1 MIPRL
6 LEQTILER
14 LATLRKVLLILGAR
28 QVGKTT
34 LLRSIES
41 RMVQENRRVRYL
53 NCDLAEERS
62 AVNTTARTRLD
73 RLVTGLDVLLVDEA
87 QRLDDPGLTLKILYD
102 LYPQL
107 IVIATGSSSFDLRNR
122 VTDALT
128 GRYFDFMMFP
138 LSVGELL
145 ADAGVLSDQA
155 LRQPAADA
163 LLPELLLYGQYPE
176 IYLAADPKSR
186 QLLLAKLVESYLF
199 KDILTFQRIRY
210 SQVIVD
216 LARALAYQIGNEVNE
231 TELAGR
237 LKVDRK
243 TVVSY
248 LDILEKSFVILRLH
262 PFSNNPRRE
271 IGKQTKIY
279 FLDLG
284 IRNALIN
291 DFNDLAIRADR
302 GRMWENFLVV
312 ERLKW
317 FANRG
322 ETVRSRFWRA
332 YGGAEV
338 DYLEE
343 CAHGPQAYEFK
354 YGSGPLRAGG
364 EAFHRTYGTRVQLI
378 NQENYLDFVLGV
390 S

>member
-1 MIPRL
+1 MIPRF
-6 LEQTILER
+6 LEETIIER
-14 LATLRKVLLILGAR
+14 CTSLHKVILILGAR

-34 LLRSIES
+34 LLHALES
-41 RMVQENRRVRYL
+41 RLARAGRRVRYL
-53 NCDLAEERS
+53 NCDVEEERR
-62 AVNTTARTRLD
+62 AIDTTARTLLD
-73 RLVTGLDVLLVDEA
+73 RLVAGVDVVLVDEA
-87 QRLDDPGLTLKILYD
+87 QRLDNPGLTLKILYD

-107 IVIATGSSSFDLRNR
+107 VVIATGSSSFDLRNR

-128 GRYFDFMMFP
+128 GRYLDFTLFP
-138 LSVGELL
+138 FSLGEMLT
-145 ADAGVLSDQA
+145 ASGVLSDLA
-155 LRQPAADA
+155 LRQPSADA
-163 LLPELLLYGQYPE
+163 LLPGLLLYGLYPE
-176 IYLAADPKSR
+176 IYLAGDPKTR

-199 KDILTFQRIRY
+199 KDILAFQRIRY
-210 SQVIVD
+210 SQVMVD
-216 LARALAYQIGNEVNE
+216 LARALAYQVGNEVNE
-231 TELAGR
+231 TELASR
-237 LKVDRK
+237 LKIDRK

-248 LDILEKSFVILRLH
+248 LDILEKAFVIARLH

-271 IGKQTKIY
+271 IGKQAKIY

-302 GRMWENFLVV
+302 GRLWENFLVV
-312 ERLKW
+312 ERLKH

-343 CAHGPQAYEFK
+343 TADGVHAYEFK
-354 YGSGPLRAGG
+354 VGAGSVRAGG
-364 EAFHRTYGTRVQLI
+364 DAFRRAYGVGVQLV
-378 NQENYLDFVLGV
+378 NQENYLDFVLG
-390 S
+390 SS

>member
-1 MIPRL
+1 MIPRF
-6 LEQTILER
+6 LEQTVLER
-14 LATLRKVLLILGAR
+14 LVTLRKVFLILGAR

-41 RMVQENRRVRYL
+41 RMVQDNRRVRYL

-73 RLVTGLDVLLVDEA
+73 RLVSGLDVLLVDEA

-128 GRYFDFMMFP
+128 GRYLDFTMFP

-176 IYLAADPKSR
+176 IYLAGDPKSR

-284 IRNALIN
+284 VRNALIN

-343 CAHGPQAYEFK
+343 AAQGPRAYEFK

-364 EAFHRTYGTRVQLI
+364 EAFRRAYDARVELV
-378 NQENYLDFVLGV
+378 NQENYLDFLLGV

>member
-1 MIPRL
+1 MIPRF
-6 LEQTILER
+6 LEETVIER
-14 LATLRKVLLILGAR
+14 LTSLHKVILILGAR

-34 LLRSIES
+34 LLRAIEY
-41 RMVQENRRVRYL
+41 RLARAGRRVRYL
-53 NCDLAEERS
+53 NCDLEEERR
-62 AVNTTARTRLD
+62 AIDTTARTLLD
-73 RLVTGLDVLLVDEA
+73 RLVIGADVVLVDEA
-87 QRLDDPGLTLKILYD
+87 QRLDNPGLTLKILYD

-107 IVIATGSSSFDLRNR
+107 VVVATGSSSFDLHNR

-128 GRYFDFMMFP
+128 GRYLDFTLFP
-138 LSVGELL
+138 CSLGEML
-145 ADAGVLSDQA
+145 AASGMLSDLA
-155 LRQPAADA
+155 LRQSSADA
-163 LLPELLLYGQYPE
+163 LLPDLLLYGQYPE
-176 IYLAADPKSR
+176 IYLAGDPKTR
-186 QLLLAKLVESYLF
+186 QLLLAKVVESYLF
-199 KDILTFQRIRY
+199 KDILAFQRIRY

-231 TELAGR
+231 TELASR
-237 LKVDRK
+237 LKIDRK

-248 LDILEKSFVILRLH
+248 LDILEKAFVITRLH

-271 IGKQTKIY
+271 IGKQAKIY

-302 GRMWENFLVV
+302 GRLWENFLVV
-312 ERLKW
+312 ERLKH

-343 CAHGPQAYEFK
+343 TADGVHAYEFK
-354 YGSGPLRAGG
+354 VGAGSVRAGG
-364 EAFHRTYGTRVQLI
+364 GAFRRAYGADVQLV
-378 NQENYLDFVLGV
+378 NQENYLDFALGLP
-390 S
+390 